1 MIEMNSAGR
10 RPMLS
15 EYIQKALEKAR
26 YKVLEDG
33 TWFAEIPGFEGVWA
47 NATTVEECRHEIM
60 EVLEE
65 WLVLKIRDRDS
76 IPEIEGVGIQ
86 IKEVLAA

>member
-1 MIEMNSAGR
+1 
-10 RPMLS
+10 MLS

-33 TWFAEIPGFEGVWA
+33 TWFAEIPDFEGVWA
-47 NATTVEECRHEIM
+47 NAATVEGCRHELV

-76 IPEIEGVGIQ
+76 IPEIEGTGIQ